1 MEGGSS
7 EVQVVVVGYGFAG
20 RRFHAP
26 LVAATTGMH
35 LYGIVA
41 RSPDTQQDARKEH
54 PSAKVF
60 DSFEAALA
68 DAAVEL
74 VVLATPTAHH
84 PQMAIAALTAGKH
97 VVTDK
102 PMALSLADCDAMIKA
117 AKEHDRLL
125 SVFHNR
131 RWDGD
136 FLAVRKLVREGAL
149 GPVRWVEL
157 AYQVYAK
164 SSRQWKAAP
173 PEEGGGRYWDLGPHM
188 VDQLLL
194 LYADRTVT
202 SVYARIHFDNAPASP
217 TDTHALLIV
226 GFDDGSTG
234 VCDFTSATTIQ
245 KPRYLVVGRDA
256 TFAKHGTDPQE
267 QALVK
272 SGRVSDHG
280 AEAAIVEDSAQWGR
294 LKRGAT
300 GEEVV
305 VPSEPGRWKS
315 YYEDVRRRLAT
326 TAGTAAA
333 DNQED
338 LGVTVDQ
345 VRRQIA
351 VLEAG
356 IRSARTG
363 AVVSLTI

>member
-1 MEGGSS
+1 MSC
-7 EVQVVVVGYGFAG
+7 V
-20 RRFHAP
+20 
-26 LVAATTGMH
+26 
-35 LYGIVA
+35 
-41 RSPDTQQDARKEH
+41 
-54 PSAKVF
+54 
-60 DSFEAALA
+60 
-68 DAAVEL
+68 
-74 VVLATPTAHH
+74 
-84 PQMAIAALTAGKH
+84 
-97 VVTDK
+97 
-102 PMALSLADCDAMIKA
+102 
-117 AKEHDRLL
+117 
-125 SVFHNR
+125 
-131 RWDGD
+131 
-136 FLAVRKLVREGAL
+136 
-149 GPVRWVEL
+149 
-157 AYQVYAK
+157 
-164 SSRQWKAAP
+164 
-173 PEEGGGRYWDLGPHM
+173 
-188 VDQLLL
+188 
-194 LYADRTVT
+194 
-202 SVYARIHFDNAPASP
+202 
-217 TDTHALLIV
+217 
-226 GFDDGSTG
+226 DGSTG